1 MKTAIRFF
9 SVAVLLLALASCSDY
24 DPAPGTEFSITSVS
38 PESGTVGT
46 EVVITGVGFPEDAAG
61 LQLTFGGAAA
71 PIVSLT
77 PTQITTSVPP
87 GATSGEIRLSA
98 GGVAAPAPGSFTV
111 LSELVSATY
120 SNLPAPQTGGQ
131 GEPVGGP
138 FTRFSFET
146 GEVTESETEWDVAF
160 RGTTIAVNG
169 GVATGTAEEPVRNGE
184 AGATLISGLF
194 DEVGSAAGLSFAQD
208 AEGAFAIPSGSG
220 AGWYNYNPATFTI
233 NPIPGAV
240 LVFRTHDGKVA
251 KVEILSYYRDAPAQP
266 NAFTDEARFY
276 TFRYVYN
283 PNEGETQL
291 K

>member
-1 MKTAIRFF
+1 MKTAK
-9 SVAVLLLALASCSDY
+9 SVLTAAFLLLTFVSCSDD
-24 DPAPGTEFSITSVS
+24 DPAAGTEFSITSVS

-46 EVVITGVGFPEDAAG
+46 EIVITGTGFPEEATG
-61 LQLTFGGAAA
+61 LQLTFGGVSA

-77 PTQITTSVPP
+77 PTRITTTVPS

-98 GGVAAPAPGSFTV
+98 DGFSAPAPGSFTV
-111 LSELVSATY
+111 LSDLVSATY

-146 GEVTESETEWDVAF
+146 GEITESETEWDIAF

-169 GVATGTAEEPVRNGE
+169 GVATGTADEPVRNGD
-184 AGATLISGLF
+184 AAATVVSGLF
-194 DEVGSAAGLSFAQD
+194 DEVASAAGLPFAQD
-208 AEGAFAIPSGSG
+208 AAGAFAIPSGSG

-266 NAFTDEARFY
+266 NAFTDEARVY

-283 PNEGETQL
+283 PNDGETQL
-291 K
+291 N